1 MNLDAYRAVTR
12 EAAALGLSLSIVR
25 QRKHLV
31 LQVVDPA
38 GRSGLLIVST
48 SGSDRRGRW
57 QARAQLRRLARALA
71 GGAV

>member
-25 QRKHLV
+25 RRRHLV

-38 GRSGLLIVST
+38 GRSGLLVVPLS
-48 SGSDRRGRW
+48 SSDWRGRL